1 MILWY
6 KRCSLAY
13 RVSVVLFFVYE
24 KEDEGSK
31 CVVEALAAYGCK
43 DTFVP
48 YCFLRK
54 YGTSSYMEKQRQPA
68 ERAAIIGSVTFT
80 LQLILI
86 LITLIK
92 HHLSR
97 FRVKKSDDILLVY
110 FNKSTSTVI

>member
-54 YGTSSYMEKQRQPA
+54 YLQLHGEARQPA

-80 LQLILI
+80 LDNQLILI

>member
-31 CVVEALAAYGCK
+31 CVVEALAAYGFK

-48 YCFLRK
+48 TVSYVS
-54 YGTSSYMEKQRQPA
+54 TSSYMEKQDNPLK
-68 ERAAIIGSVTFT
+68 E
-80 LQLILI
+80 QL
-86 LITLIK
+86 
-92 HHLSR
+92 HR
-97 FRVKKSDDILLVY
+97 
-110 FNKSTSTVI
+110 